1 MTKYTAF
8 LRGIN
13 VGGRI
18 IKMAE
23 LKTCFEKLGFKNVA
37 TLLQSG
43 NVLFETDVNQ
53 IEAKKQ
59 IEESLTKTFN
69 YPAKVWVLPL
79 AEIEQIVNQ
88 NPYTA
93 APKNFHQYVIFFENG
108 LEKEFIKES
117 LEVASEEV
125 EEGEGVAYWKVQK
138 GQTLKSARGKLL
150 VKTKYRGFNTNRNV
164 NTLQR
169 IIQKAL

>member
-79 AEIEQIVNQ
+79 AEIEQIVNR
-88 NPYTA
+88 NPFAA
-93 APKNFHQYVIFFENG
+93 APKDFHQYVIFFENG
-108 LEKEFIKES
+108 LEKEFVKETADS
-117 LEVASEEV
+117 TGEEIR
-125 EEGEGVAYWKVQK
+125 EGKGVAYWKVQK
-138 GQTLKSARGKLL
+138 GQTLKSTRGKLL
-150 VKTKYRGFNTNRNV
+150 TKTKYRGFNTNRNV
-164 NTLQR
+164 NTLLR
-169 IIQKAL
+169 VIQKAL

>member
-1 MTKYTAF
+1 MTKYAAF

-23 LKTCFEKLGFKNVA
+23 LKVCLEKLGFKDVT

-43 NVLFETDVNQ
+43 NVIFESASNQ

-59 IEESLTKTFN
+59 IEQSLTKTFN

-88 NPYTA
+88 NPFVA
-93 APKNFHQYVIFFENG
+93 APKDFHQYVIFFENG
-108 LEKEFIKES
+108 LEKEFVKETVDTTG
-117 LEVASEEV
+117 EAVK
-125 EEGEGVAYWKVQK
+125 EGKGVAYWKTQK

-150 VKTKYRGFNTNRNV
+150 AKTKYRDFNTNRNV